1 MPEVK
6 SIYSF
11 PATSHTVAP
20 LPWSMA
26 TGKRL

>member
-11 PATSHTVAP
+11 PSVSQRVAP

-26 TGKRL
+26 TGLRL